1 VGANEKT
8 IQGRALKPRGWVGGQ
23 EKKYL
28 VVLLIHG
35 GPQGAWEDGWSTR
48 WNPNGMRFI
57 FSWRLDY
64 SFFFLVQVSP
74 VKAISSSL
82 SILLE
87 ARLSDKVNLT
97 LLPLNDH

>member
-1 VGANEKT
+1 LFYSGQVGREAFESWRGVYFVGVNEKT
-8 IQGRALKPRGWVGGQ
+8 IQGRALKPRGWMGGQ

-57 FSWRLDY
+57 FSLA
-64 SFFFLVQVSP
+64 FGL
-74 VKAISSSL
+74 
-82 SILLE
+82 
-87 ARLSDKVNLT
+87 
-97 LLPLNDH
+97 